1 MSGFILLQACCTSHD
16 MKRRQTFRIL
26 NPRSLRQT
34 HVFVLWGDIHL
45 TGIEEWFRCMQLT
58 IYRYMQWSFC
68 CHGETHQLNGSSNL
82 KHKTDAF
89 LLHLVA
95 LVFMCTNVCCVKRIL
110 NIVDIKINII
120 WQMQEEMKKEVS
132 TLLIIVN
139 LLVPL
144 LIPPQPVVFILNA
157 KLTCCWLELHIYHTD
172 MTGLHSPYLGPSV
185 KY

>member
-1 MSGFILLQACCTSHD
+1 M
-16 MKRRQTFRIL
+16 
-26 NPRSLRQT
+26 
-34 HVFVLWGDIHL
+34 
-45 TGIEEWFRCMQLT
+45 
-58 IYRYMQWSFC
+58 
-68 CHGETHQLNGSSNL
+68 
-82 KHKTDAF
+82 
-89 LLHLVA
+89 
-95 LVFMCTNVCCVKRIL
+95 CCVKRIL

-139 LLVPL
+139 LFVPL
-144 LIPPQPVVFILNA
+144 LIPPQPAVFILNA